1 MLSKWTEN
9 KLFHLQVENTILE
22 RYCSGGHRTPFWGDE
37 HALKLCSGD
46 GCTALWLFQ
55 KSLNHIKLYIFMLC
69 ELYLIKILVI
79 IATKPIEYL
88 GINSIK

>member
-46 GCTALWLFQ
+46 GCTAL
-55 KSLNHIKLYIFMLC
+55 
-69 ELYLIKILVI
+69 
-79 IATKPIEYL
+79 
-88 GINSIK
+88 